1 MFRKTFAWLL
11 VSALAGTALSAQT
24 VDELVERYQKAQGGK
39 EKLEAIKSMR
49 MEGKMEMGQGMQMPV
64 KVEVITPDK
73 LRFEGTM
80 QGMTMIQAVN
90 GDSGW
95 QIMPFMGKT
104 EPEPMSAEDVKQSK
118 KQLESFDPISKYKEL
133 GHTLEL
139 VGKED
144 LEGTPAFKLKLTRKD
159 GEITYLFLDAESY
172 LLIKTAGK
180 TKMQGQEVDAE
191 TNIGDYK
198 EVAGIL
204 MAHSMETKIKNFPG
218 AMVMTFEKIEV
229 NPALPSTDFDM
240 PKVEKK
246 EAPAAPKPPQ
256 Q

>member
-11 VSALAGTALSAQT
+11 VSALASAAISAQT
-24 VDELVERYQKAQGGK
+24 VDELVDKYQKAQGGK

-64 KVEVITPDK
+64 KIEVITPDK
-73 LRFEGTM
+73 MRFEGTM
-80 QGMTMIQAVN
+80 QGMTMVQAVN
-90 GDSGW
+90 GASGW
-95 QIMPFMGKT
+95 QVMPFMGKT
-104 EPEPMSAEDVKQSK
+104 EPEPMSAEDVAQAK
-118 KQLESFDPISKYKEL
+118 KQMESFDPISKYKEL

-144 LEGTPAFKLKLTRKD
+144 LEGSPVYKLKLTRKD
-159 GEITYLFLDAESY
+159 GEVTNLYLDADSY

-191 TNIGDYK
+191 TTIGDYK
-198 EVAGIL
+198 EVGGVL
-204 MAHSMETKIKNFPG
+204 MAHSMETKIKNMPG
-218 AMVMTFEKIEV
+218 SMVMSFEKIEI
-229 NPALPSTDFDM
+229 NPDLPGADFDM

-246 EAPAAPKPPQ
+246 EAPAPPKPPQ
-256 Q
+256 P